1 MTQEERWEARRLYRE
16 SGYRREQV
24 KILCELYQAD
34 RKEMLEVLAGMPS
47 QEEAIRRE
55 FQRGMPALEVRK
67 MYRISETTLRRMM
80 KKWKRSGQHEN

>member
-24 KILCELYQAD
+24 KILCEMYLVT

-55 FQRGMPALEVRK
+55 FQRGASRWEIIK
-67 MYRISETTLRRMM
+67 MFGIGETTARRLE
-80 KKWKRSGQHEN
+80 KKYKKGRTS

>member
-24 KILCELYQAD
+24 KILCEMYQAD
-34 RKEMLEVLAGMPS
+34 RQEMLGVLAGMPS

-55 FQRGMPALEVRK
+55 FQRGASRWEIIK
-67 MYRISETTLRRMM
+67 MFGIGETTARRLE
-80 KKWKRSGQHEN
+80 KKYKKGRTS